1 MKQII
6 KSALVLALALVMAL
20 SSLVIVAAESVPQ
33 GDNDSSTAISASG
46 DSTRE
51 FELVWRYQRV
61 GNHLYKRRW
70 NMTLGLWYD
79 PEWILVY

>member
-1 MKQII
+1 MKQVI
-6 KSALVLALALVMAL
+6 KSTLILILALVMAL
-20 SSLVIVAAESVPQ
+20 SSLVVVAAESVSL
-33 GDNDSSTAISASG
+33 GANDSSTAISADG

-51 FELVWRYQRV
+51 FELVWKFQTV

-70 NMTLGLWYD
+70 NRTLGLWYD